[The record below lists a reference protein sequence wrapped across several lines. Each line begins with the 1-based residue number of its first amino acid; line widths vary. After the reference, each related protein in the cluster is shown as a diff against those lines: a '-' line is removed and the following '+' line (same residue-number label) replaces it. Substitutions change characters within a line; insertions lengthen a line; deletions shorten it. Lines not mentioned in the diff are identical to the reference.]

1 MHCIFFCSV
10 NDIFAINLA
19 LVWAMLEQVVLRLI
33 FYLAPLSFALLM
45 AVLIIVRGGGG
56 KSIQVAS
63 ATSWILLAI
72 NVFAWLSN
80 WGFQLERPYYLFL
93 SVREV
98 WMPLVCLV
106 VTCIYVIAQD
116 KGRPFWGR

>member
-1 MHCIFFCSV
+1 M
-10 NDIFAINLA
+10 NLTVV
-19 LVWAMLEQVVLRLI
+19 LAMLEQVILRLI
-33 FYLAPLSFALLM
+33 FYLAPLSFTLLI
-45 AVLIIVRGGGG
+45 AVLITVRGGGR

-63 ATSWILLAI
+63 ATPWILMAI

-106 VTCIYVIAQD
+106 VTCIYVIAHDQ
-116 KGRPFWGR
+116 GRPFWRR